1 MEMTVLINV
10 IIHTPSNDYKPYTT
24 FNGSESMS
32 LIISVIIN
40 TLSNNKAYTT
50 SVEMSV

>member
-24 FNGSESMS
+24 FNGSDC
-32 LIISVIIN
+32 IN
-40 TLSNNKAYTT
+40 KCNNKHTK
-50 SVEMSV
+50 